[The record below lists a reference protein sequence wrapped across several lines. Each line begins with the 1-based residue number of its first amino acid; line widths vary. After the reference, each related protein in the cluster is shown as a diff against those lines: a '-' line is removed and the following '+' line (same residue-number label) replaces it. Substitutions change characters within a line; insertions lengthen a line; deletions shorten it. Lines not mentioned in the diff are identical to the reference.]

1 MLVYEVT
8 TVLILFNL
16 KASSSEIVVGVYT
29 PGVRVTVVGAEP
41 SSPKVK
47 EPHSFDILYKSAGI
61 QPLTSSTETTS
72 FRGLRNVQRK
82 SLEL

>member
-1 MLVYEVT
+1 MFVYEAKF
-8 TVLILFNL
+8 VLILFNWR
-16 KASSSEIVVGVYT
+16 ASSVAIVVCVYT
-29 PGVRVTVVGAEP
+29 PGVRVTVIGVEP
-41 SSPKVK
+41 CSPKVK